1 MADTIKNTIVPSDGK
16 WYNAFTLLSA
26 AKGSAVSVGTAISFS
41 MLSEGELY
49 YCIAPTEPVNDDAYV
64 LIRSYGG
71 VEFDAGESGIWFK
84 APFGEIKINL
94 REV

>member
-1 MADTIKNTIVPSDGK
+1 MVDTVKNTTVPGDGK
-16 WYNAFTLLSA
+16 WYNAFTLLSV
-26 AKGSAVSVGTAISFS
+26 AKGSAVNPGAAISFS

-49 YCIAPTEPVNDDAYV
+49 YCIAPVEPINDDAYD
-64 LIRSYGG
+64 LIRGYGG
-71 VEFDAGESGIWFK
+71 AEFDAGESNIWFK